1 MRKRPGRLHCA
12 LSFAICHSFFAT
24 RFFHSPPKEK
34 STMKLIVRSAKPR
47 NPCVVPSLRRKAG
60 SHQPGQGALRMKA
73 RAHTRREVA
82 HALAGDSP

>member
-1 MRKRPGRLHCA
+1 
-12 LSFAICHSFFAT
+12 
-24 RFFHSPPKEK
+24 
-34 STMKLIVRSAKPR
+34 MKLIVRNTKPR

-60 SHQPGQGALRMKA
+60 SHQPGQGALRLQA